1 MNDLHQNAGAV
12 AARLTVFGLLT
23 ALASFNGFAATT
35 DLRSLFEEGSFK
47 AVVESAPAE
56 ITNARKLGKFADAA
70 VSGLY
75 ASRALIQLEKYD
87 EAEQVLVEAVADAE
101 KVKGDKK
108 LLASLLFAQAHLF
121 RAKRDFR
128 SASSRS
134 RDAFALAPQN
144 REVELEYYVSNG
156 RILFSSGYDI
166 SAIVWLE
173 KAEAISNAV
182 PRSALHL
189 EMLRFLSLAWQSKFN
204 YGKAISYSKKLVEAS
219 QNTKF
224 KYRYR
229 QALYEYGNLL
239 SAAGQVH
246 RGKTIYEKG
255 LNLAISAK
263 DDTQSSIFLSTL
275 LLNALYHNDLTTAEK
290 HVRTLAELDKSK
302 SFEYDVTLG
311 RAIINALHDDA
322 GESEKQFSRLET
334 MKSTSNFVAP
344 YWKATIAERKQNWA
358 KLIEISEMLLQLSE
372 KANFRE
378 NLPHLYLLLAR
389 GHWGLGNK
397 ESALKVLRK
406 AESIISGA
414 RTTDDAPL
422 SLSMLETFHSVY
434 RLIAEIE
441 ADTSDLRRSFET
453 VDYLKARVL
462 SDRIN
467 FSPVKQIQDISPII
481 RKRASDLSSGFLNGD
496 DKSSLDDFEANITNA
511 IPQNSTPAAKSLQL
525 DNLQDLDDTAIVSYF
540 FTLDGNLA
548 AFVLEKHKPI
558 RLVRLSLCESEAL
571 VMANN
576 ARTKIMNRIFFK
588 NDGKEIYDFLIE
600 PLSLNSSH
608 IVFVPDKSLWKIPFH
623 ALSPDGESYLIE
635 KKIVSYSP
643 SVSLLLESLKKKAP
657 FRKSAQV
664 FANNTFENRTLRF
677 VNQEAA
683 TVGKL
688 LDVPPRI
695 GATSQQFF
703 NLSHEADILHFSMHA
718 QADREEPLDSFLGFK
733 PSGNHNG
740 RITVNDLLKIHLKR
754 QSLAFIA
761 SCDTNNVLNGEGVV
775 SIGWALLG
783 SGSTTVISSQWEA
796 NDRSTGLFAQNFYEE
811 YKKGIPAARALQN
824 AAISMIRD
832 KSSET
837 YEPYYWAS
845 FTLLGDFR

>member
-1 MNDLHQNAGAV
+1 MNDFHQNAGAV

-23 ALASFNGFAATT
+23 ALASFNGFAVTT

-47 AVVESAPAE
+47 AVIESAPAE

-70 VSGLY
+70 VNGLY

-87 EAEQVLVEAVADAE
+87 DAEQVLVEAVADAE
-101 KVKGDKK
+101 RVKGDKK
-108 LLASLLFAQAHLF
+108 FLASLLFAQAHLF
-121 RAKRDFR
+121 RAKKDFR
-128 SASSRS
+128 SASTRS

-144 REVELEYYVSNG
+144 REIELEYYVSNG

-189 EMLRFLSLAWQSKFN
+189 EILRFLSLAWQSKFN

-219 QNTKF
+219 QNTTFKF
-224 KYRYR
+224 RYR

-239 SAAGQVH
+239 SAAGQEQ
-246 RGKTIYEKG
+246 RAKTMYEKG

-311 RAIINALHDDA
+311 RAIINALQDDA

-344 YWKATIAERKQNWA
+344 YWKATIAERKSNWGE
-358 KLIEISEMLLQLSE
+358 LIGLSEMLLSLAE
-372 KANFRE
+372 KENFRE

-406 AESIISGA
+406 AEAIISEA

-441 ADTSDLRRSFET
+441 ADTGDLRRSFET
-453 VDYLKARVL
+453 VDYLKGRVL

-467 FSPVKQIQDISPII
+467 FSPLKQSSDISPGIT
-481 RKRASDLSSGFLNGD
+481 KRAYDLSSGFLNGD
-496 DKSSLDDFEANITNA
+496 DKRALDDFEATITTA
-511 IPQNSTPAAKSLQL
+511 IPQNSTAVAKSLQL
-525 DNLQDLDDTAIVSYF
+525 DNMRDLDDTAIVSYF
-540 FTLDGNLA
+540 FTLEGNLA
-548 AFVLEKHKPI
+548 AHVLEKHKPI
-558 RLVRLSLCESEAL
+558 RLVRLGISEPDIVA
-571 VMANN
+571 MANSVRN
-576 ARTKIMNRIFFK
+576 KIMNRIFFK

-600 PLSLNSSH
+600 PLSLSSSH

-635 KKIVSYSP
+635 KKMVSYSP
-643 SVSLLLESLKKKAP
+643 SVSLLLESMKKKAP

-703 NLSHEADILHFSMHA
+703 NLSHAADILHFSMHA
-718 QADREEPLDSFLGFK
+718 QADREEPIDSFLGFK

-740 RITVNDLLKIHLKR
+740 RITVNDLLKIHLKP

-761 SCDTNNVLNGEGVV
+761 SCDTSNVLNGEGVV

-783 SGSTTVISSQWEA
+783 SGSTTVISTQWEA
-796 NDRSTGLFAQNFYEE
+796 NDRSTGLFVQNFYKE

>member
-1 MNDLHQNAGAV
+1 MNDFHQNAGA
-12 AARLTVFGLLT
+12 ATARLAVFGLVT
-23 ALASFNGFAATT
+23 ALASIYGFAAPT

-47 AVVESAPAE
+47 AVIERAPSE
-56 ITNARKLGKFADAA
+56 ITNARKFGKFADAA

-75 ASRALIQLEKYD
+75 ASKALIQLEKYD
-87 EAEQVLVEAVADAE
+87 DAEQMLVEAEADAE
-101 KVKGDKK
+101 RVKADKE

-121 RAKRDFR
+121 RAKKDFR
-128 SASSRS
+128 SASARS

-173 KAEAISNAV
+173 KAEAVSNTI
-182 PRSALHL
+182 PRSSLHL

-204 YGKAISYSKKLVEAS
+204 YGKAISYSQKLVDAS
-219 QNTKF
+219 QNSEFKF
-224 KYRYR
+224 RYR

-239 SAAGQVH
+239 SAAGQEQ
-246 RGKTIYEKG
+246 RAKTMYEKG
-255 LNLAISAK
+255 LNLALSAK

-275 LLNALYHNDLTTAEK
+275 LLNALYQNDLTTAEK

-302 SFEYDVTLG
+302 SFEYDVILG
-311 RAIINALHDDA
+311 HAIINALQDNA
-322 GESEKQFSRLET
+322 GESERQFFRLET
-334 MKSTSNFVAP
+334 MKTSSNFVVP
-344 YWKATIAERKQNWA
+344 YWKATIAERKHNWE
-358 KLIEISEMLLQLSE
+358 KLIELSE
-372 KANFRE
+372 ILLRLAEKENFRE
-378 NLPHLYLLLAR
+378 NLPHFYLMLAR
-389 GHWGLGNK
+389 GHWGLGEK
-397 ESALKVLRK
+397 GAALKALRK
-406 AESIISGA
+406 AEAIVTEA
-414 RTTDDAPL
+414 RPTDDAPL

-434 RLIAEIE
+434 RLIAEVE
-441 ADTSDLRRSFET
+441 SDASDLRRSIET

-467 FSPVKQIQDISPII
+467 FSPLKQVSDFSPGI
-481 RKRASDLSSGFLNGD
+481 RKRANDLSSGFLNGD
-496 DKSSLDDFEANITNA
+496 DKSALDDFEANITTA
-511 IPQNSTPAAKSLQL
+511 IPQNSTPAAKSLHL
-525 DNLQDLDDTAIVSYF
+525 DNIQGLDNTAIVSYF
-540 FTLDGNLA
+540 FSLDGKLA
-548 AFVLEKHKPI
+548 AHVLETNKPI
-558 RLVRLSLCESEAL
+558 RLVRLGISEPEVVA
-571 VMANN
+571 MANSVRN
-576 ARTKIMNRIFFK
+576 KIMNRIFFK
-588 NDGKEIYDFLIE
+588 NDGKEIYGFLIE
-600 PLSLNSSH
+600 PLSLSSSH

-635 KKIVSYSP
+635 KKMVSYSP
-643 SVSLLLESLKKKAP
+643 SVSLLFESLSKKAP
-657 FRKSAQV
+657 VRKKAQV

-703 NLSHEADILHFSMHA
+703 NLSHGADILHFSMHA

-740 RITVNDLLKIHLKR
+740 RITVNDLLKIHLKP
-754 QSLAFIA
+754 QNLAFIA

-796 NDRSTGLFAQNFYEE
+796 NDRSTGLFAQNFYKE

>member
-1 MNDLHQNAGAV
+1 MNDLHRNAGAV
-12 AARLTVFGLLT
+12 AARFTVLGLLT
-23 ALASFNGFAATT
+23 ALASLNGFAATT

-56 ITNARKLGKFADAA
+56 IINARKLGKFADAA

-75 ASRALIQLEKYD
+75 ASKALLQLEKYD
-87 EAEQVLVEAVADAE
+87 KAEQVLVEAVSDAAR
-101 KVKGDKK
+101 VKADKK
-108 LLASLLFAQAHLF
+108 LLASLLFAQAHLC
-121 RAKRDFR
+121 RAKKDFR
-128 SASSRS
+128 SASARS
-134 RDAFALAPQN
+134 RDAFALAPLN

-173 KAEAISNAV
+173 KAEAVSKAV
-182 PRSALHL
+182 PRSSLHL
-189 EMLRFLSLAWQSKFN
+189 EILRFLSLAWQAKFN
-204 YGKAISYSKKLVEAS
+204 YGRAIFYSQKLLDAS

-224 KYRYR
+224 KFRYR

-239 SAAGQVH
+239 SAAGQEL
-246 RGKTIYEKG
+246 RAKTMYEKG
-255 LNLAISAK
+255 LNLALSAK

-290 HVRTLAELDKSK
+290 HIRTLAELDKSK

-311 RAIINALHDDA
+311 RAIINALQDDA
-322 GESEKQFSRLET
+322 GESEKQFSLLET

-344 YWKATIAERKQNWA
+344 YWKATIAERKRNWGE
-358 KLIEISEMLLQLSE
+358 LIGFSEILLRRAE
-372 KANFRE
+372 KENFRE

-397 ESALKVLRK
+397 EAALKFLRK
-406 AESIISGA
+406 AETIISVA

-441 ADTSDLRRSFET
+441 IDTSDLRRSFET

-467 FSPVKQIQDISPII
+467 FSPLKQSSYISPSI
-481 RKRASDLSSGFLNGD
+481 RKRAYDLSSEFLNGD
-496 DKSSLDDFEANITNA
+496 DKNSLDDFEATITTA
-511 IPQNSTPAAKSLQL
+511 IPQNSTPVAKSLQL
-525 DNLQDLDDTAIVSYF
+525 DNIQDLDETATVSYF
-540 FTLDGNLA
+540 FTLDGKLA
-548 AFVLEKHKPI
+548 AHVLEKHKPV
-558 RLVRLSLCESEAL
+558 RLVLLDISEPEVL
-571 VMANN
+571 TMANSVRN
-576 ARTKIMNRIFFK
+576 KIMNRIFFK

-600 PLSLNSSH
+600 PLSLTSSH

-635 KKIVSYSP
+635 KKMVSYSP

-664 FANNTFENRTLRF
+664 FANNTFENRKLRF

-695 GATSQQFF
+695 GANSQQFF
-703 NLSHEADILHFSMHA
+703 NLSHGADILHFSMHA

-740 RITVNDLLKIHLKR
+740 RITVNDLLKIHLKP
-754 QSLAFIA
+754 QNLAFIA

-796 NDRSTGLFAQNFYEE
+796 NDRSTGLFAQNFYKE
-811 YKKGIPAARALQN
+811 YKKGIPVARALQN

>member
-23 ALASFNGFAATT
+23 ALASFTGFAATT
-35 DLRSLFEEGSFK
+35 DLCSLFEEGSFK

-87 EAEQVLVEAVADAE
+87 EAEQVLVEAVADTE
-101 KVKGDKK
+101 RVKEDKK

-189 EMLRFLSLAWQSKFN
+189 EILRFLSLAWQSKFN

-224 KYRYR
+224 KFRYR
-229 QALYEYGNLL
+229 HALYEYGNLL
-239 SAAGQVH
+239 SAAGQEH
-246 RGKTIYEKG
+246 RAKTMYEKG
-255 LNLAISAK
+255 LNLALSAK
-263 DDTQSSIFLSTL
+263 DDTQSCIFLSTL

-290 HVRTLAELDKSK
+290 YVRMLAELDKSK

-311 RAIINALHDDA
+311 HAIIAALHDYTDEA
-322 GESEKQFSRLET
+322 ERHFSRLET
-334 MKSTSNFVAP
+334 MKSYSNFVVP

-358 KLIEISEMLLQLSE
+358 KLIEISEMLLRLAE
-372 KANFRE
+372 KENFRE

-397 ESALKVLRK
+397 ESALNALRK
-406 AESIISGA
+406 AEAIISGA
-414 RTTDDAPL
+414 RTTDAPL

-481 RKRASDLSSGFLNGD
+481 RKRASDLSSGFLNGH
-496 DKSSLDDFEANITNA
+496 DKSALDDFEANITNV

-525 DNLQDLDDTAIVSYF
+525 DDLQDLDDAAIVSYF
-540 FTLDGNLA
+540 FTLNGNLA
-548 AFVLEKHKPI
+548 AHVLEKHKPI
-558 RLVRLSLCESEAL
+558 RLVRLSLSEPEAL
-571 VMANN
+571 AMANN

-588 NDGKEIYDFLIE
+588 NDGKEIYDLLIE
-600 PLSLNSSH
+600 PLSLSASH

-635 KKIVSYSP
+635 KKMVSYSP
-643 SVSLLLESLKKKAP
+643 SVSLLLESLSKKAP
-657 FRKSAQV
+657 VRRKAQV

-703 NLSHEADILHFSMHA
+703 NLSHGADILHFSMHA

-740 RITVNDLLKIHLKR
+740 RITVSDLLKSHLKP

-796 NDRSTGLFAQNFYEE
+796 NDRSTGLFAQNFYKE

>member
-1 MNDLHQNAGAV
+1 MNDLHLNAGAV

-35 DLRSLFEEGSFK
+35 DLCSLFEEGSFK

-87 EAEQVLVEAVADAE
+87 EAEQVLVEALSDAAR
-101 KVKGDKK
+101 VRTDKK
-108 LLASLLFAQAHLF
+108 LLASLLFAQANLF
-121 RAKRDFR
+121 RARKDFR

-144 REVELEYYVSNG
+144 REVELEYYVSIG

-189 EMLRFLSLAWQSKFN
+189 EILRFLSLAWQAKFN
-204 YGKAISYSKKLVEAS
+204 YGRAIFYSQKLLDAS

-224 KYRYR
+224 KFRYR

-239 SAAGQVH
+239 SAAGQEH
-246 RGKTIYEKG
+246 RANTMYEKG

-275 LLNALYHNDLTTAEK
+275 LLNALYQNDLATAEK
-290 HVRTLAELDKSK
+290 HVRTLSELDKSK

-311 RAIINALHDDA
+311 HAIINALQGDA

-334 MKSTSNFVAP
+334 MKSTSNFVTP
-344 YWKATIAERKQNWA
+344 YWKATIAERKRNWRE
-358 KLIEISEMLLQLSE
+358 LIGLSE
-372 KANFRE
+372 ILLSLAEKENFRE

-397 ESALKVLRK
+397 ESALNVLRK
-406 AESIISGA
+406 AEAIISEA

-462 SDRIN
+462 SDRID

-496 DKSSLDDFEANITNA
+496 DKSALDDFEANITNA

-540 FTLDGNLA
+540 FTLDGKLA
-548 AFVLEKHKPI
+548 AHVLEKHKPV
-558 RLVRLSLCESEAL
+558 RLVILGISEPEVL
-571 VMANN
+571 TMANSVRN
-576 ARTKIMNRIFFK
+576 KIKNRIFFK
-588 NDGKEIYDFLIE
+588 NDGKEIYDLLIE
-600 PLSLNSSH
+600 PLSLSASH

-635 KKIVSYSP
+635 KKMVSYSP
-643 SVSLLLESLKKKAP
+643 SVSLLLESLSKKAP
-657 FRKSAQV
+657 VRRKAHV

-703 NLSHEADILHFSMHA
+703 NLSHSADILHFAMHA

-740 RITVNDLLKIHLKR
+740 RITVSDLLKIHLKP

-796 NDRSTGLFAQNFYEE
+796 NDRSTGLFAQNFYKE

-832 KSSET
+832 KSTET